1 LGYAFSMSATF
12 SFQIDR
18 PAGLI
23 RITMAGLFTRDD
35 IGAFLDARRDAHLAL
50 GWPPNLH
57 MTLNDMRGMKIQSQE
72 IVDAFRDMLAA
83 PEYRSRRL
91 AFVAGRTLARSQL
104 MRALDNRHAQCF
116 EDLADA
122 EDWLFAEE
130 SDREPLRYAA
140 G

>member
-1 LGYAFSMSATF
+1 MSGAF

-18 PAGLI
+18 STGLV
-23 RITMAGLFTRDD
+23 RIHMSGLFTQAD
-35 IGAFLDARRDAHLAL
+35 IAAFLEARREAHAAL

-57 MTLNDMRGMKIQSQE
+57 MTLNDLRGMKIQTQE
-72 IVDAFRDMLAA
+72 SVDAFREMLAA

-116 EDLADA
+116 ENLADA

-130 SDREPLRYAA
+130 DDREPLRAA